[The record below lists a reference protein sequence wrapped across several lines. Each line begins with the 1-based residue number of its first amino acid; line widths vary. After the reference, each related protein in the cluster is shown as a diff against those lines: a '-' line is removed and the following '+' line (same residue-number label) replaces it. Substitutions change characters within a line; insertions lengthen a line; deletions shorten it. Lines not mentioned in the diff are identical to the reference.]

1 VVQRIEVK
9 SPATSRDIPIGS
21 AAMCEGNNSQM
32 EPMVMMKRGSV
43 LPASVVEEILTS
55 AAAASAEAPNRALK
69 RRVRQRLHKKLG
81 SMLTAEE
88 FEKAMNRYS
97 AMEEEASNLSQ
108 ASASPSSNESE
119 SPCAAMLPNLSAGNS
134 PNMCPTGNAPQTF
147 IAVPMMMPLV
157 TAMPVHQPQPMQPVQ
172 QAMGQMQPITQ
183 PMLQPIQPVQPM
195 GPMQPMGPIMQPL
208 RPAQPMQ
215 AMQAQPMPV
224 MQAMQA
230 QPMPAPAMMQLL
242 STDAPAPSPKSQN
255 MPVDE
260 VSEDISQTAST
271 IADDNGD
278 DDDDDLESISELST
292 EWARAVS
299 QGSSEFPVE
308 RTFIQFHTR
317 VSGSHR
323 RSRSV

>member
-1 VVQRIEVK
+1 MLLGLWDVSFGEVRVCCIHKASPVQSAGVLWARTIEAVGR
-9 SPATSRDIPIGS
+9 SIATSMLVGES
-21 AAMCEGNNSQM
+21 EACET
-32 EPMVMMKRGSV
+32 EPR
-43 LPASVVEEILTS
+43 
-55 AAAASAEAPNRALK
+55 
-69 RRVRQRLHKKLG
+69 
-81 SMLTAEE
+81 LTAEE
-88 FEKAMNRYS
+88 FEKAMDRYS
-97 AMEEEASNLSQ
+97 AMEEEANISQ
-108 ASASPSSNESE
+108 ASASPSSNGESE
-119 SPCAAMLPNLSAGNS
+119 SPCATMLPNFGAGNS
-134 PNMCPTGNAPQTF
+134 PNMCPAGNVPPTF
-147 IAVPMMMPLV
+147 IAVPMMMPLMA
-157 TAMPVHQPQPMQPVQ
+157 TMSVHQPQPMQPVQ
-172 QAMGQMQPITQ
+172 QPMGQMQPMMQ

-195 GPMQPMGPIMQPL
+195 GPMQPMGPIMQPMQPL

-224 MQAMQA
+224 MQATQA

-242 STDAPAPSPKSQN
+242 STDAPAPSPKSQ

-260 VSEDISQTAST
+260 ISEDIFQTAST
-271 IADDNGD
+271 VADGD

-292 EWARAVS
+292 EWVRAVS

>member
-1 VVQRIEVK
+1 MLVGRMLLGCEFGGGSSLLGPCGIAVPISRI
-9 SPATSRDIPIGS
+9 AF
-21 AAMCEGNNSQM
+21 
-32 EPMVMMKRGSV
+32 
-43 LPASVVEEILTS
+43 
-55 AAAASAEAPNRALK
+55 
-69 RRVRQRLHKKLG
+69 VRNDRSCWQKHPR
-81 SMLTAEE
+81 LTAEE

-97 AMEEEASNLSQ
+97 AMEEEANNLSQ

-157 TAMPVHQPQPMQPVQ
+157 TTMPVHQPQPMQPVQ
-172 QAMGQMQPITQ
+172 QAMGQMQPMQ

-278 DDDDDLESISELST
+278 DDDDELESISELST

>member
-1 VVQRIEVK
+1 
-9 SPATSRDIPIGS
+9 
-21 AAMCEGNNSQM
+21 
-32 EPMVMMKRGSV
+32 
-43 LPASVVEEILTS
+43 
-55 AAAASAEAPNRALK
+55 
-69 RRVRQRLHKKLG
+69 
-81 SMLTAEE
+81 
-88 FEKAMNRYS
+88 
-97 AMEEEASNLSQ
+97 
-108 ASASPSSNESE
+108 
-119 SPCAAMLPNLSAGNS
+119 
-134 PNMCPTGNAPQTF
+134 
-147 IAVPMMMPLV
+147 
-157 TAMPVHQPQPMQPVQ
+157 
-172 QAMGQMQPITQ
+172 
-183 PMLQPIQPVQPM
+183 
-195 GPMQPMGPIMQPL
+195 
-208 RPAQPMQ
+208 
-215 AMQAQPMPV
+215 MPV

-230 QPMPAPAMMQLL
+230 QPMPASAMMQLL

-278 DDDDDLESISELST
+278 DDDDELESISELST

>member
-1 VVQRIEVK
+1 
-9 SPATSRDIPIGS
+9 
-21 AAMCEGNNSQM
+21 MCEGNNSQM

-134 PNMCPTGNAPQTF
+134 SNMCPTGNAPQTF
-147 IAVPMMMPLV
+147 IAVPMMMPL
-157 TAMPVHQPQPMQPVQ
+157 
-172 QAMGQMQPITQ
+172 AMGQMQPMQ
-183 PMLQPIQPVQPM
+183 PMLQPIQPV
-195 GPMQPMGPIMQPL
+195 QPMGPIMQPL

-278 DDDDDLESISELST
+278 DDDDELESISELST

>member
-1 VVQRIEVK
+1 MLVGE
-9 SPATSRDIPIGS
+9 SEA
-21 AAMCEGNNSQM
+21 CET
-32 EPMVMMKRGSV
+32 EPR
-43 LPASVVEEILTS
+43 
-55 AAAASAEAPNRALK
+55 
-69 RRVRQRLHKKLG
+69 
-81 SMLTAEE
+81 LTAEE
-88 FEKAMNRYS
+88 FEKAMDRYS
-97 AMEEEASNLSQ
+97 AMEEEANISQ
-108 ASASPSSNESE
+108 ASASPSSNGESE
-119 SPCAAMLPNLSAGNS
+119 SPCTTMFPNFGAGNS
-134 PNMCPTGNAPQTF
+134 PNMCPAGNAPQTF
-147 IAVPMMMPLV
+147 IAVPMMMPLM
-157 TAMPVHQPQPMQPVQ
+157 TTMSVHQPQPMQPVQ
-172 QAMGQMQPITQ
+172 QPMGQMQPMMQ

-195 GPMQPMGPIMQPL
+195 GPIMQPMQPL

-224 MQAMQA
+224 MQATQA

-242 STDAPAPSPKSQN
+242 STDAPALSPKSQ

-260 VSEDISQTAST
+260 ISEDIFQTAST
-271 IADDNGD
+271 VADGD

>member
-1 VVQRIEVK
+1 
-9 SPATSRDIPIGS
+9 
-21 AAMCEGNNSQM
+21 
-32 EPMVMMKRGSV
+32 MMKRGSV

-88 FEKAMNRYS
+88 FEKAMDRYS
-97 AMEEEASNLSQ
+97 AMEEEANISQ
-108 ASASPSSNESE
+108 ASASPSSNGESE
-119 SPCAAMLPNLSAGNS
+119 SPCATMLPNFGAGNS
-134 PNMCPTGNAPQTF
+134 PNMCPAGNTPPTF
-147 IAVPMMMPLV
+147 IAVPMMMPLMA
-157 TAMPVHQPQPMQPVQ
+157 TMSVHQPQPMQPVQ
-172 QAMGQMQPITQ
+172 QPMGQMQPMMQ

-195 GPMQPMGPIMQPL
+195 GPMQPMGPIMQPMQPL

-224 MQAMQA
+224 MQATQA

-242 STDAPAPSPKSQN
+242 STDAPALSPKSQ

-260 VSEDISQTAST
+260 ISEDIFQTAST
-271 IADDNGD
+271 VADGD

-292 EWARAVS
+292 EWVRAVS